1 MSGPP
6 PKPTHLKRLE
16 GNPGK
21 RPLNENEPQPQ
32 VSRPN
37 CPAILQGPAR
47 TEWNRIVPEL
57 EALGLL
63 SRLDRAAL
71 AMYCIAWGQV
81 MTLQKTLKGQSP
93 IIKTPNGAVID
104 NPLISQRDR
113 AMKLAHKFL
122 TEFGMT
128 PSSRS
133 RISVDPSAGEKDD
146 LEALLDECT
155 AQFGR
160 EA

>member
-6 PKPTHLKRLE
+6 PKPTQLKRLE

-21 RPLNENEPQPQ
+21 RPLNENEPQPKT
-32 VSRPN
+32 SRPT
-37 CPAILQGPAR
+37 CPAILTGPAK
-47 TEWNRIVPEL
+47 TEWKRIVPEL
-57 EALGLL
+57 EELGLL
-63 SRLDRAAL
+63 SELDRAAL

-81 MTLQKTLKGQSP
+81 VTLGKMLKDQSP
-93 IIKTPNGAVID
+93 IIRTPNGAVID

-133 RISVDPSAGEKDD
+133 RVSVTGGTGERDE
-146 LEALLDECT
+146 LEDLLDEC
-155 AQFGR
+155 AAEFGM
-160 EA
+160 ET